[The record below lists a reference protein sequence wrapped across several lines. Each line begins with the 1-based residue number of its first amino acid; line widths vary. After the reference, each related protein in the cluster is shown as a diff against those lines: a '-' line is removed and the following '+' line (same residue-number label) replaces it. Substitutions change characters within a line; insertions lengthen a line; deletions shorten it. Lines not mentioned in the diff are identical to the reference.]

1 MNISQLIMPI
11 TFVLIEAIKRTELVQ
26 LRWLP
31 ILALIVGAAAG
42 VGFAVVEPASALPH
56 IINGMLYGASAAG
69 IYDMQASATN
79 VV

>member
-42 VGFAVVEPASALPH
+42 VGFAFVEPVNALPH

-69 IYDMQASATN
+69 IYDAQASARN